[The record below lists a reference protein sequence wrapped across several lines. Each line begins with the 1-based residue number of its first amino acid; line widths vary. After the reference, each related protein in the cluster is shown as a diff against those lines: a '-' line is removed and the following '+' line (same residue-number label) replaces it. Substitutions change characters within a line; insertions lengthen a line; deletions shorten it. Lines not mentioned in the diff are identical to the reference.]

1 MVQELKYTPDKIIS
15 LEAHQIMVFPSNL
28 LGIHGKGAAKD
39 ALKFGAKRGIGSGL
53 EGQTYALV
61 TKATPYKR
69 LPIVGN
75 HELDIT
81 YTVELFIR
89 FAKTK
94 PDLEFLV
101 TKVGCGYAGY
111 TPEQIAPLFREAL
124 ELKNVVLPREFHDV
138 LSVNEF

>member
-1 MVQELKYTPDKIIS
+1 MVQEIKYTPDKIIS
-15 LEAHQIMVFPSNL
+15 LEPHQIMVFPSNL

-39 ALKFGAKRGIGSGL
+39 ALQFGAKRGIGTGMQ
-53 EGQTYALV
+53 GQTYALA

-94 PDLEFLV
+94 PELEFLV
-101 TKVGCGYAGY
+101 TKVGCGNAGY
-111 TPEQIAPLFREAL
+111 TPEQIAPLFKEAL
-124 ELKNVVLPREFHDV
+124 QLNNVVLPREFHEILTLNV
-138 LSVNEF
+138 